1 MRYGTN
7 ECKTGHAVHGAPC
20 FLIKSFFLFDLTQS
34 VNFTHFIDKI
44 HHIFHLLVRI
54 SIIFTS
60 EL

>member
-1 MRYGTN
+1 MEQMNVKQGMPYTARP
-7 ECKTGHAVHGAPC
+7 V
-20 FLIKSFFLFDLTQS
+20 FLIKTFFLFDLTQS

-44 HHIFHLLVRI
+44 YHIFHLLVRM